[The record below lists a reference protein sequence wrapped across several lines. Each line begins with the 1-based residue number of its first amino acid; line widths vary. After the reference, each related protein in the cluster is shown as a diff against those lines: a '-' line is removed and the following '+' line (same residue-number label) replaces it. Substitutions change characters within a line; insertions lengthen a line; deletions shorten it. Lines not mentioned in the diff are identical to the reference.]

1 MLNTINSDSIN
12 RLIEANKNDTDEL
25 EFIKMCI
32 DTFEKYHKA
41 VFAYLESI
49 INNRT

>member
-12 RLIEANKNDTDEL
+12 RLIEANKNDT
-25 EFIKMCI
+25 
-32 DTFEKYHKA
+32 